1 MLPELE
7 QLLVIQDRDQKILT
21 LNSDLERLPHEEE
34 NAKLR
39 LIGDLK
45 AKEKIEQQIKENEI
59 SIKSLELDI
68 ETRRD
73 TIAKLKVQQFE
84 TRKNDEYQAMN
95 HEIERYQKDILG
107 LEDNEIELMEKGET
121 LMESLKQAEDALQK
135 TQEIVDKEIQII
147 NDRRSHCLNQLDETS
162 KDRKSLALSVD
173 PDLLNEFERIF
184 TSKKGDAIAELV
196 NGVCTGCHM
205 KVTPTTAAAVRAAK
219 SIAHCDQCGRMLYS

>member
-21 LNSDLERLPHEEE
+21 LHSDLERLPHEEE
-34 NAKLR
+34 HAKLR

-45 AKEKIEQQIKENEI
+45 AKEAIEQQIKENEI

-84 TRKNDEYQAMN
+84 TRKNDEYQAIN

-107 LEDNEIELMEKGET
+107 LEDNEIELMEKGEVLT
-121 LMESLKQAEDALQK
+121 ESLRKAEETLQK
-135 TQEIVDKEIQII
+135 TQDIVDKEIQII
-147 NDRRSHCLNQLDETS
+147 NDRRSHCKKQLDETS
-162 KDRKSLALSVD
+162 EDRKSLASSID

-184 TSKKGDAIAELV
+184 KSKKGDAIAELV

-205 KVTPTTAAAVRAAK
+205 KVTPATAAAVRASK

>member
-21 LNSDLERLPHEEE
+21 LHSDLERLPHEEE

-45 AKEKIEQQIKENEI
+45 AKEVIEQQIKENEI

-84 TRKNDEYQAMN
+84 TRKNDEYQAIN

-107 LEDNEIELMEKGET
+107 LEDNEIELMEKGEILT
-121 LMESLKQAEDALQK
+121 ESLRKAEETLQK
-135 TQEIVDKEIQII
+135 TQDIVDKEIQII
-147 NDRRSHCLNQLDETS
+147 HDRRSHCKKQLDETS
-162 KDRKSLALSVD
+162 EDRKSLASSID

-184 TSKKGDAIAELV
+184 KSKKGDAIAELV

-205 KVTPTTAAAVRAAK
+205 KVTPATAAAVRASK

>member
-21 LNSDLERLPHEEE
+21 LHSDLERLPHEEE

-45 AKEKIEQQIKENEI
+45 AKEAIEQQIKENEI

-84 TRKNDEYQAMN
+84 TRKNDEYQAIN

-107 LEDNEIELMEKGET
+107 LEDNEIELMEKGES
-121 LMESLKQAEDALQK
+121 LMESLRKAEDALQK
-135 TQEIVDKEIQII
+135 TQDIVDKEIQII
-147 NDRRSHCLNQLDETS
+147 NDRRSHCKKQLDETS
-162 KDRKSLALSVD
+162 EDRKSLASSID

-184 TSKKGDAIAELV
+184 KSKKGDAIAELV

-205 KVTPTTAAAVRAAK
+205 KVTPATAAAVRASK
-219 SIAHCDQCGRMLYS
+219 IIAHCDQCGRMLYS

>member
-21 LNSDLERLPHEEE
+21 LHSDLERLPHEEE

-45 AKEKIEQQIKENEI
+45 AKETIAQQIKENEI

-84 TRKNDEYQAMN
+84 TRKNDEYQAIN

-107 LEDNEIELMEKGET
+107 LEDNEIELMEKGEILT
-121 LMESLKQAEDALQK
+121 ESLRKAEETLQK
-135 TQEIVDKEIQII
+135 TQDIVDKEIQII
-147 NDRRSHCLNQLDETS
+147 HDRRSHCKKQLDETS
-162 KDRKSLALSVD
+162 EDRKSLASSID

-184 TSKKGDAIAELV
+184 KSKKGDAIAELV

-205 KVTPTTAAAVRAAK
+205 KVTPATAAAVRASK

>member
-45 AKEKIEQQIKENEI
+45 AKETIAQQIKENEI

-84 TRKNDEYQAMN
+84 TRKNDEYQAIN

-107 LEDNEIELMEKGET
+107 LEDNEIELMEKGEILT
-121 LMESLKQAEDALQK
+121 ESLRKAEETLQK
-135 TQEIVDKEIQII
+135 TQDIVDKEIQII
-147 NDRRSHCLNQLDETS
+147 HDRRSHCKKQLDETS
-162 KDRKSLALSVD
+162 EDRKSLASSID

-184 TSKKGDAIAELV
+184 KSKKGDAIAELV

-205 KVTPTTAAAVRAAK
+205 KVTPATAAAVRASK